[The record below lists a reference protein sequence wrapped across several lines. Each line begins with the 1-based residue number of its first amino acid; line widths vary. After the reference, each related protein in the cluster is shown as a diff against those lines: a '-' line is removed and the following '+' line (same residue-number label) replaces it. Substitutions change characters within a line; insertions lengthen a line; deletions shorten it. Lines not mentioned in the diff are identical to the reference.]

1 MDTVQANEE
10 LGFKADLREYG
21 IGAQILVDL
30 GLTTIRQMTN
40 NPKKIKGL
48 EGYGLKIV
56 ERVPIEM
63 PPQCENVA
71 YLKTKKDK
79 MGHIL
84 HHQDLR
90 FEKED

>member
-1 MDTVQANEE
+1 M
-10 LGFKADLREYG
+10 
-21 IGAQILVDL
+21 
-30 GLTTIRQMTN
+30 
-40 NPKKIKGL
+40 
-48 EGYGLKIV
+48 

-71 YLKTKKDK
+71 YLSTKKAK

-90 FEKED
+90 LEGEEGEETSE

>member
-1 MDTVQANEE
+1 
-10 LGFKADLREYG
+10 
-21 IGAQILVDL
+21 
-30 GLTTIRQMTN
+30 MTN
-40 NPKKIKGL
+40 NPKKIKRL

-71 YLKTKKDK
+71 YLSTKKAK

-90 FEKED
+90 FEGEEGEETSE